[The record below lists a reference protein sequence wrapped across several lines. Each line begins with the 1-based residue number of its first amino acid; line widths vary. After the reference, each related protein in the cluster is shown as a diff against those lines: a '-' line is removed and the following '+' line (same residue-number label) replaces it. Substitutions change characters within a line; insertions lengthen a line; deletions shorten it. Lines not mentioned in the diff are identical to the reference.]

1 MLMALLVLLFS
12 LLSATWFWPSA
23 TAVIVWLPFF
33 TPAVSQFNTTG
44 GEDAPTGSAEVGTVP
59 MVVLPSSTKVVLDA
73 PAFASPWFLIV
84 AVMGIF
90 EPCGAWLLLAVRFE
104 TIKSGNGTQV
114 LVTGLLSASGPLVCR
129 A

>member
-1 MLMALLVLLFS
+1 MLMELLVLLFS

-23 TAVIVWLPFF
+23 AAVIVWLPFF
-33 TPAVSQFNTTG
+33 TLAVSQFNTTDV
-44 GEDAPTGSAEVGTVP
+44 DAPTASAEVGTVP

-90 EPCGAWLLLAVRFE
+90 EPCGA
-104 TIKSGNGTQV
+104 
-114 LVTGLLSASGPLVCR
+114 
-129 A
+129 